1 MFKGWSSFQ
10 YRRSTMAALNFTH
23 VGINCRDPIASEA
36 FYTKHF
42 GFQRARVVPLGD
54 RQIVFLK
61 LGEMYLELFKAE
73 GEPPTASPTN
83 DGPSYPGWRHISFR
97 VDNVDAK
104 LAEMGQDANVT
115 LGPLS
120 FDDFIPGWRAV
131 WIADPDGNIIEI
143 NQGYVDQDN
152 PPPLEVASSQHMPY
166 PAHTS

>member
-1 MFKGWSSFQ
+1 M
-10 YRRSTMAALNFTH
+10 TALAFAH
-23 VGINCRDPIASEA
+23 VGINCRDPIASEE

-61 LGEMYLELFKAE
+61 QGELYLELFQAE
-73 GEPPTASPTN
+73 GESPTPPPTK
-83 DGPSYPGWRHISFR
+83 DGNSYPGLRHIAFR

-104 LAEMGQDANVT
+104 LAAMGSDAKVT

-120 FDDFIPGWRAV
+120 FDDFIPGWRGV

-143 NQGYVDQDN
+143 SQGYADQDH
-152 PPPLEVASSQHMPY
+152 PPSLDADVSSQISEPVGL
-166 PAHTS
+166 A